1 MFGFGRRKA
10 ADSRRGWG
18 FLSRLARDSRG
29 NALVIVGAALIPLA
43 AMIGSGVDMS
53 RAYMAKTRLQMACD
67 AAALAGRRVMENDQL
82 TTAVTTEATRFFNY
96 NFNQGQY
103 GTAAFTPAVSRPST
117 GTVRVA
123 ASTTIPT
130 TVMKMFGFTTLPLS
144 VTCDAQLNFVNTD
157 VMLVLDV
164 TGSMDQTIDGVK
176 KIVSLREAVMALYDE
191 LSPIQT
197 QLEANGMRLRY
208 GMVPYSTTVNVG
220 GLIRA
225 VNPDYLVN
233 SMTYNSRV
241 ADMTRGPIAEYTATP
256 QPPEPPVSQT
266 YGSSITQ
273 SDCDRYGRNV
283 SFSGF
288 SPSATIGGGPPP
300 TRTWTRTFS
309 NNESAGVD
317 WGWSGAGDT
326 SGTSRSCR
334 RRYVETDTTYVV
346 SGYHFESNGWIY
358 QEEPLDVSQYK
369 LGNTIN
375 IATSI
380 PRYDQTNPAEA
391 DTGRTYDMIEAA
403 AAGSGVTRIST
414 ANVQWNGCIQER
426 DTVNTI
432 TANSGYTIPADA
444 HDLNINLVPHN
455 DATRWRPMLPQLYW
469 RSDNQANIGSAP
481 CPWESQRLQAMNRGN
496 MQSYVNMLT
505 PTGNTYH
512 DIGMI
517 WGARLLSN
525 QGVFAADNPDTFN
538 GMPVSRHIIFMT
550 DGEMDTN
557 NDVLAFQGLEDNDQA
572 IGGNPTPSDND
583 TGLTNPNSMESRHVQ
598 RMRMVCNAAKA
609 MGYSIWVIAFGST
622 LQPHLVECASNAN
635 QASRVANR
643 DELIARFR
651 QIGANIG
658 ALRLTQ

>member
-10 ADSRRGWG
+10 ANSRRGGG

-29 NALVIVGAALIPLA
+29 NTLAIVGAALIPLA

-67 AAALAGRRVMENDQL
+67 AAALAGRRVMQNDQMSSE
-82 TTAVTTEATRFFNY
+82 VTTEATRFFNY

-103 GTAAFTPAVSRPST
+103 GTAAFTPAVSRPSS
-117 GTVRVA
+117 GTVRVS

-130 TVMKMFGFTTLPLS
+130 TVMKMFGFTSLPLS
-144 VTCDAQLNFVNTD
+144 VTCDAQLSFVNTD

-164 TGSMDQTIDGVK
+164 TGSMDQFIDGTK

-208 GMVPYSTTVNVG
+208 GIVPYSTTVNVG
-220 GLIRA
+220 ALIRA
-225 VNPDYLVN
+225 VNSDYLVN
-233 SMTYNSRV
+233 TMTYNSRV
-241 ADMTRGPIAEYTATP
+241 ANFDRQVAEYTSTP
-256 QPPEPPVSQT
+256 QPPEAPVTQT
-266 YGSSITQ
+266 FGSSISQ
-273 SDCDRYGRNV
+273 SNCDRYGRNV

-288 SPSATIGGGPPP
+288 TPSATAGGGPPP
-300 TRTWTRTFS
+300 AATWTRTYS

-317 WGWSGAGDT
+317 WGWSGASDT
-326 SGTSRSCR
+326 SGDNRSCR

-346 SGYHFESNGWIY
+346 SGYHYESSGWIY

-369 LGNTIN
+369 MGNTISY
-375 IATSI
+375 ATSI
-380 PRYDQTNPAEA
+380 PRHDQSGSAEA
-391 DTGRTYDMIEAA
+391 ETGGTYDMIEAVA
-403 AAGSGVTRIST
+403 NNVSGIST
-414 ANVQWNGCIQER
+414 TNITWNGCIQER

-432 TANSGYTIPADA
+432 TASSGYTIPADA
-444 HDLNINLVPHN
+444 YDLNINLIPHN

-469 RSDNQANIGSAP
+469 RADNHANIGSAP
-481 CPWESQRLQAMNRGN
+481 CPWASQRLTAMNRGQ
-496 MQSYVNMLT
+496 MESYVQMLT

-525 QGVFAADNPDTFN
+525 QGIFSADNPDTFN

-550 DGEMDTN
+550 DGEMDTE
-557 NDVLAFQGLEDNDQA
+557 NDLMAFQGVEGDEHR
-572 IGGNPTPSDND
+572 IGGTPTPSDND
-583 TGLTNPNSMESRHVQ
+583 TGLSNPSSMESRHVQ

-609 MGYSIWVIAFGST
+609 QGFSIWVIAFGT
-622 LQPHLVECASNAN
+622 ALQPHLLECASNAN
-635 QASRVANR
+635 QASVASNR
-643 DELIARFR
+643 TQLIERFR
-651 QIGANIG
+651 EIGSNIG

>member
-1 MFGFGRRKA
+1 MFGFWRRKA
-10 ADSRRGWG
+10 TDSPRGGG
-18 FLSRLARDSRG
+18 FLGRLARDSRG
-29 NALVIVGAALIPLA
+29 NTLAIVGAALIPLA

-53 RAYMAKTRLQMACD
+53 RAYMAKTRLQTACD
-67 AAALAGRRVMENDQL
+67 AAALAGRRVMQNDTL
-82 TTAVTTEATRFFNY
+82 TTSVTTEATRFFNY

-103 GTAAFTPAVSRPST
+103 GTAAFTPTVTRPET
-117 GTVRVA
+117 GKVRVT

-130 TVMKMFGFTTLPLS
+130 TVMKMFGMTSLPLN
-144 VTCDAQLNFVNTD
+144 VTCDASLSFVNTD

-164 TGSMDQTIDGVK
+164 TGSMDEYIGGTK
-176 KIVSLREAVMALYDE
+176 KIESLRDAVMALYDE

-225 VNPDYLVN
+225 VNPNYLVN
-233 SMTYNSRV
+233 TMTYNSRV
-241 ADMTRGPIAEYTATP
+241 ANFNRQVAEYTTTP
-256 QPPEPPVSQT
+256 QPPEAPVSQT
-266 YGSSITQ
+266 YGSSISQ
-273 SDCDRYGRNV
+273 SDCDKYGRNV

-288 SPSATIGGGPPP
+288 SPSATTGGGPPP
-300 TRTWTRTFS
+300 ASTWTRTFS
-309 NNESAGVD
+309 NNESSGVD
-317 WGWSGAGDT
+317 WGWSGASDT
-326 SGTSRSCR
+326 SGTNRSCR

-346 SGYHFESNGWIY
+346 SGYHYESSGWIY

-391 DTGRTYDMIEAA
+391 ETGGTYDMIEAA
-403 AAGSGVTRIST
+403 ANGVTRIST
-414 ANVQWNGCIQER
+414 ANATWNGCIQER
-426 DTVNTI
+426 DTVSTI
-432 TANSGYTIPADA
+432 NGNSGYVIPAGA
-444 HDLNINLVPHN
+444 YDLDINLIPHN
-455 DATRWRPMLPQLYW
+455 DATRWRPMFPQLYW

-481 CPWESQRLQAMNRGN
+481 CPWAAQRLEAMNRGN

-525 QGVFAADNPDTFN
+525 QGIFAADNPDTFN

-550 DGEMDTN
+550 DGVMDIN
-557 NDVLAFQGLEDNDQA
+557 NDVLAHQGLETNDHNV
-572 IGGNPTPSDND
+572 GGTPEPSDND
-583 TGLTNPNSMESRHVQ
+583 STGTTLGSMENRHMQ
-598 RMRMVCNAAKA
+598 RFKMICNAAKA
-609 MGYSIWVIAFGST
+609 QGYSIWVIAFGST
-622 LQPHLVECASNAN
+622 LQPHLLECASNAN
-635 QASRVANR
+635 QASVASNR
-643 DELIARFR
+643 DQLIARFR
-651 QIGANIG
+651 EIGANIG

>member
-10 ADSRRGWG
+10 ANSSRGRN
-18 FLSRLARDSRG
+18 FLSRLAQDAKG
-29 NALVIVGAALIPLA
+29 NTLAIVGAALVPLT

-67 AAALAGRRVMENDQL
+67 AAALAGRRVMQNDQMSD
-82 TTAVTTEATRFFNY
+82 AVTAEATRFFNY

-103 GTAAFTPAVSRPST
+103 GTAAFTPAVSRPAS
-117 GTVRVA
+117 GTIRVA

-130 TVMKMFGFTTLPLS
+130 TVMRMFGFNNLPLS
-144 VTCDAQLNFVNTD
+144 VTCDAQLSFVNTD

-164 TGSMDQTIDGVK
+164 TGSMAEYIDGTQ
-176 KIVSLREAVMALYDE
+176 KIVSLRDAVLALYDE

-208 GMVPYSTTVNVG
+208 GIVPYSTTVNVG
-220 GLIRA
+220 ALIRA
-225 VNPDYLVN
+225 VNPNYLVN

-241 ADMTRGPIAEYTATP
+241 ANFNRQVAEYSSTP

-273 SDCDRYGRNV
+273 SDCDKYGRNV
-283 SFSGF
+283 AFSGF
-288 SPSATIGGGPPP
+288 SPSPTTGGGPPP
-300 TRTWTRTFS
+300 TASWTRTFS
-309 NNESAGVD
+309 NDESGGVD
-317 WGWSGAGDT
+317 WGWSGASDT
-326 SGTSRSCR
+326 SGTNRSCR
-334 RRYVETDTTYVV
+334 RRYVETDTTYVI
-346 SGYHFESNGWIY
+346 SGYHYESSGWLY

-380 PRYDQTNPAEA
+380 PRYDQPPAAEA
-391 DTGRTYDMIEAA
+391 DTGGTYDMIEAA
-403 AAGSGVTRIST
+403 ASGMSHITV
-414 ANVQWNGCIQER
+414 ANATWNGCIQER
-426 DTVNTI
+426 DTVSTI
-432 TANSGYTIPADA
+432 TGSSGYTIPAGA
-444 HDLNINLVPHN
+444 YDLNINLIPYD

-469 RSDNQANIGSAP
+469 RSDSHANIGSAP
-481 CPWESQRLQAMNRGN
+481 CPYAAQRLQAMNRGQ
-496 MQSYVNMLT
+496 MESYVNMLT

-550 DGEMDTN
+550 DGVMDNN
-557 NDVLAFQGLEDNDQA
+557 NDVLAHQGLEANDHNV
-572 IGGNPTPSDND
+572 GGTPEPSDAD
-583 TGLTNPNSMESRHVQ
+583 PTGTTLGTMENRHMQ
-598 RMRMVCNAAKA
+598 RFKMICNAAKA

-622 LQPHLVECASNAN
+622 LQPHLSECASNAN
-635 QASRVANR
+635 QASVASNR
-643 DELIARFR
+643 DQLIARFR
-651 QIGANIG
+651 EIGSNIG